1 MSDPENTA
9 PVILFVDDEV
19 PATKYFQR
27 AIGTLAAVATASSVE
42 KGKQL
47 LDEHHATLRVLVSD
61 QRMPGAFGNEL
72 LEYARHKYPDIV
84 RVLTTA
90 YSEMEQTIEAVNQ
103 GHIYRYLQKPW
114 EITALRME
122 LKQALDLANLRKER
136 ANLLREKLGVRQ
148 KQLAGT
154 RIGLLHALCATLAGP
169 GHVTPLEAYLSAVR
183 CVSSESSNSSSPD
196 WLLMDYADLSSAE
209 AFRNGAF
216 GNAVAHELQA
226 LRKRFD
232 RASAGS
238 GLDALAEAMDGQVT
252 IRGDGEILFRD
263 EKLLAE
269 YMEAPSTEQVSGAHA
284 RWLAYLLWLEGAQL
298 ALDVARGEH
307 GVHGKLVP
315 SPQQTSPERLAA
327 WIEYFS

>member
-1 MSDPENTA
+1 MSDSEHET

-27 AIGTLAAVATASSVE
+27 AIGTLAPVATASSVE

-72 LEYARHKYPDIV
+72 LEYARVKYPDIV

-122 LKQALDLANLRKER
+122 LKQALDLANLRRER
-136 ANLLREKLGVRQ
+136 AYLLREKLGVRQ
-148 KQLAGT
+148 KQLTGA
-154 RIGLLHALCATLAGP
+154 RIGMLHALCATLAGS
-169 GHVTPLEAYLSAVR
+169 GLVTQLEAYLSAVR
-183 CVSSESSNSSSPD
+183 CVKAESPTTD
-196 WLLMDYADLSSAE
+196 WLLMDYADLASAE

-232 RASAGS
+232 RANAETA
-238 GLDALAEAMDGQVT
+238 LDALVEAMDGQVT
-252 IRGDGEILFRD
+252 RDGKGGAVFRD
-263 EKLLAE
+263 EKILTE
-269 YMEAPSTEQVSGAHA
+269 YLETPSATQVSHTHA
-284 RWLAYLLWLEGAQL
+284 RWLAFLLWLESAQL
-298 ALDVARGEH
+298 TMEITRGEQ
-307 GVHGKLVP
+307 GVHAKLLA
-315 SPQQTSPERLAA
+315 SANQTSPERLAT
-327 WIEYFS
+327 WIEHFS

>member
-1 MSDPENTA
+1 MSDLEHET

-27 AIGTLAAVATASSVE
+27 AIGTLAAVVTASSVE

-72 LEYARHKYPDIV
+72 LEYARVKYPEIV
-84 RVLTTA
+84 RMLTTA

-122 LKQALDLANLRKER
+122 LKQALDLANLRRER
-136 ANLLREKLGVRQ
+136 AFLLREKLGVRQ
-148 KQLAGT
+148 KQLTGT
-154 RIGLLHALCATLAGP
+154 RIGMLHALCATLTGS
-169 GHVTPLEAYLSAVR
+169 GVVTQLEAYLSAVN
-183 CVSSESSNSSSPD
+183 CATTESPEPD
-196 WLLMDYADLSSAE
+196 WLLMDYADLASAE

-216 GNAVAHELQA
+216 GNAVGHELQA

-232 RASAGS
+232 HA
-238 GLDALAEAMDGQVT
+238 DAFTALTALVEAMDGQVT
-252 IRGDGEILFRD
+252 LDGAGGVMFRD
-263 EKLLAE
+263 EKLLTE
-269 YMEAPSTEQVSGAHA
+269 YLETATTTTVSHHHA
-284 RWLAYLLWLEGAQL
+284 RWLAFLLWLESAQL
-298 ALDVARGEH
+298 TVEVRRDAQ
-307 GVHGKLVP
+307 GVHAKLIALAAR
-315 SPQQTSPERLAA
+315 TSPERLAT
-327 WIEYFS
+327 WIENFS

>member
-1 MSDPENTA
+1 MSDSEHET

-27 AIGTLAAVATASSVE
+27 AIGTLAPVATASSVE
-42 KGKQL
+42 RGKQL

-72 LEYARHKYPDIV
+72 LEYARVKYPDIV

-136 ANLLREKLGVRQ
+136 AYLLREKLGVRQ
-148 KQLAGT
+148 KQLAGA
-154 RIGLLHALCATLAGP
+154 RIGMLHSLCATLAGS
-169 GHVTPLEAYLSAVR
+169 GLVTQLEAYLSAVR
-183 CVSSESSNSSSPD
+183 CVAAESPAPD
-196 WLLMDYADLSSAE
+196 WLLMDYADLASAE

-232 RASAGS
+232 RANAETALG
-238 GLDALAEAMDGQVT
+238 ALAEAMDGQVT
-252 IRGDGEILFRD
+252 LDGIGGAVFRD
-263 EKLLAE
+263 QKVLVE
-269 YMEAPSTEQVSGAHA
+269 YLEMPSTTPVSLAHA
-284 RWLAYLLWLEGAQL
+284 RWLAFLLWLESAQL
-298 ALDVARGEH
+298 TMEVTRQEQ
-307 GVHGKLVP
+307 GVHAKLV
-315 SPQQTSPERLAA
+315 TSATQISQERLAA

>member
-1 MSDPENTA
+1 MSDSEYEA

-72 LEYARHKYPDIV
+72 LEYARSKYPDIV

-136 ANLLREKLGVRQ
+136 AYLLREKLGVRQ
-148 KQLAGT
+148 KQLVGT
-154 RIGLLHALCATLAGP
+154 RIGVLHTLCATLAGS
-169 GHVTPLEAYLSAVR
+169 GQVTQLEAYLSAVR
-183 CVSSESSNSSSPD
+183 CVATEAATPD
-196 WLLMDYADLSSAE
+196 WLLMDYADMASAE

-232 RASAGS
+232 RA
-238 GLDALAEAMDGQVT
+238 DAKTALEALTEAMDGQVT
-252 IRGDGEILFRD
+252 RNADGSAVFRN
-263 EKLLAE
+263 EKLLTE
-269 YMEAPSTEQVSGAHA
+269 YLEASSTVPVSHTHA
-284 RWLAYLLWLEGAQL
+284 RWLAFLLWLESAQL
-298 ALDVARGEH
+298 TLEVTHDAQ
-307 GVHGKLVP
+307 GVHAKLIG
-315 SPQQTSPERLAA
+315 STMQTSQERLAT
-327 WIEYFS
+327 WIEHFS